1 MKDKLFELFE
11 TNGELHLE
19 TVALN
24 ISMAA
29 VLGFLIFV
37 SYYITHRGT
46 IYSKK
51 FNASLVVLTVLTGT
65 VMTVI
70 GNNIALSLGMVG
82 ALSIVRFRTA
92 IKDSRDTVYI
102 FWTVI
107 VGICCGV
114 GDYMV
119 ALIGSAITFI
129 VLLILGAIKN
139 DMELVKESN
148 LYCRENALQALYSI
162 GDTQSVINALKLLD
176 RTGGFHHSKMIAD
189 GLLSFGGERELLDKK
204 LWQSF
209 NEFSLSLKLPV
220 LDYFRFSSDAHKEK
234 VLHIM
239 NDKDENQE
247 LRFSAI
253 RYFAKYHY
261 EPALDCLYGFATD
274 NSPIWEYK
282 AIAATALGNYPSVK
296 TEEILRDLL
305 CDRNWYVRY
314 NAADSLERLGVKY
327 EEMIDVFE
335 GGDRYASEMLRYRFD
350 RKKLKEKEAVT
361 V

>member
-11 TNGELHLE
+11 TSGELQIG
-19 TVALN
+19 TVALH

-119 ALIGSAITFI
+119 ALIGSAVTFI
-129 VLLILGAIKN
+129 VLFILGAIKN
-139 DMELVKESN
+139 DNRMLIIVRGARNKQSIVTGYIFKTFRSKAILRVQNTTEDTMELIYEVSSSLLKKTEKDIN
-148 LYCRENALQALYSI
+148 IIDALY
-162 GDTQSVINALKLLD
+162 DL
-176 RTGGFHHSKMIAD
+176 GGIEYVNIVM
-189 GLLSFGGERELLDKK
+189 
-204 LWQSF
+204 Q
-209 NEFSLSLKLPV
+209 
-220 LDYFRFSSDAHKEK
+220 
-234 VLHIM
+234 
-239 NDKDENQE
+239 ND
-247 LRFSAI
+247 
-253 RYFAKYHY
+253 
-261 EPALDCLYGFATD
+261 
-274 NSPIWEYK
+274 
-282 AIAATALGNYPSVK
+282 
-296 TEEILRDLL
+296 EIS
-305 CDRNWYVRY
+305 N
-314 NAADSLERLGVKY
+314 
-327 EEMIDVFE
+327 
-335 GGDRYASEMLRYRFD
+335 
-350 RKKLKEKEAVT
+350 
-361 V
+361 

>member
-139 DMELVKESN
+139 DNRMLIIVRGTRNKQSIVTGYIFNIFKNKAILRVKNTTEDTMELIYEVSSS
-148 LYCRENALQALYSI
+148 L
-162 GDTQSVINALKLLD
+162 LK
-176 RTGGFHHSKMIAD
+176 
-189 GLLSFGGERELLDKK
+189 
-204 LWQSF
+204 
-209 NEFSLSLKLPV
+209 
-220 LDYFRFSSDAHKEK
+220 
-234 VLHIM
+234 
-239 NDKDENQE
+239 
-247 LRFSAI
+247 
-253 RYFAKYHY
+253 
-261 EPALDCLYGFATD
+261 
-274 NSPIWEYK
+274 
-282 AIAATALGNYPSVK
+282 K
-296 TEEILRDLL
+296 TEKDISITDGIYDLGGIEYVNIVMQNDEIS
-305 CDRNWYVRY
+305 N
-314 NAADSLERLGVKY
+314 
-327 EEMIDVFE
+327 
-335 GGDRYASEMLRYRFD
+335 
-350 RKKLKEKEAVT
+350 
-361 V
+361 